1 MQIKRHTAAWLL
13 GLALAVSGLA
23 CTSTQKVDTSAAEP
37 GSEPGSEPGEEVGE
51 QATPHEGCFNVL
63 DVESFSPLHGRFVY
77 VRLIHQT
84 HYLLTLDNIYT
95 SLPYARGVAISHGYT
110 HVCSTTGATLS
121 FTDAGRQVNCRIV
134 KVEAVDSRK
143 QAQEIVEDRTT
154 PGRL

>member
-1 MQIKRHTAAWLL
+1 MQIKRHKMALLL
-13 GLALAVSGLA
+13 GLVLAVSALA
-23 CTSTQKVDTSAAEP
+23 CTSTQKVDTSAT
-37 GSEPGSEPGEEVGE
+37 EPGSEPGEETGE